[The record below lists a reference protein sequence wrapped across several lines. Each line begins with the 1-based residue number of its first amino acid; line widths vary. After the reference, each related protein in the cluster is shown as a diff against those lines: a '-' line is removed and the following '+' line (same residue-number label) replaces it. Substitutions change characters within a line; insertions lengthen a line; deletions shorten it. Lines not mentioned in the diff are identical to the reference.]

1 MGLRDHR
8 FKGILVVHTCVIP
21 ESHDRVDMVG
31 DALRRG
37 QAVQTQQHWKCLLH
51 VVHHSHYHL
60 PGCASHWKA
69 DHSPVRVAKIITSG
83 ANERDAIRFG
93 HQPTGGTFVK
103 ETLPLRP
110 HHNGMQRTCVQQHS
124 TAVVQLDQEGTSALP
139 QLVDHTNSA

>member
-51 VVHHSHYHL
+51 VVHHSML
-60 PGCASHWKA
+60 F
-69 DHSPVRVAKIITSG
+69 T
-83 ANERDAIRFG
+83 
-93 HQPTGGTFVK
+93 TGKLT
-103 ETLPLRP
+103 
-110 HHNGMQRTCVQQHS
+110 NAQCV
-124 TAVVQLDQEGTSALP
+124 
-139 QLVDHTNSA
+139 